1 MQSSNLIKIILISC
15 FTLATIGCSN
25 GDKDSGGNDTWSPR
39 ETQELLNEIKNYKPM
54 DPKKYQEP
62 EVMTSR
68 DQYIANM
75 FPAGDSISS
84 SFMELLNTDYASE
97 AELKEAVNAFIDF
110 QISFSLDHRKDVV
123 NNINDVQTRYDEEEI
138 ETTMSPYDTM
148 SIMAQLT
155 QIIGE
160 LKRTQSFG
168 ESYWG
173 PRDTKRVNLL
183 NEMIQQR
190 RETEITTNNY
200 LEAGGMG
207 VVAVVGGFAF
217 VVAPKVLN
225 KGFYK
230 SLKHFFNE
238 ASHRAIGS
246 KIVQVIFKNIPV
258 IGKKL
263 KEGGELGPKEIVKY
277 SNPPVFG
284 LRIMS
289 FAYRHLTLEGDA
301 RIHFSNTLKIRHH
314 LSNVFYSVKSKEPSR
329 WRPKKAKQT
338 PDDIKQLS
346 ESANSL
352 NKGIDNLAFNPRFR
366 ADDPTPEDQAL
377 LYLTNAHRVS
387 PDQFFARQEYQNLY
401 KAAIDEIDLSKAQRT
416 EFKRQY
422 SNLFNQHSNL
432 SEKLKNLAAETER
445 DFLLAQKSMTNTVSR
460 KKYGEY
466 GEELD
471 YTWNPSNILLTDV
484 VYTDTMLNR
493 LIRLRNEAGPV
504 EKDFIN
510 QALDLVYK
518 SQKYDVVT
526 ISGMKLILKKNQG
539 KVEKVFVS
547 RPMGYKESTTYELRT
562 VKIDSDI
569 KPLKDSDMSQEEFL
583 EFMGQ
588 TVKSIR
594 EGNVLTRVLNLGKN
608 GLTPVGYV
616 SLSKTVGEDLIA
628 KGLKKQYK
636 DVFNFSKNKKTT
648 FKGLIAR
655 TFGDRVK
662 RLGKRVSNFRSNK
675 DIEIATETGEVWIKE
690 LSGQPKKV
698 EELISMTKNSIDS
711 DINGFIKAVDGLT
724 DDSIESSLG
733 LSAKLSE
740 ASDSLKS
747 YNYKKAIQN
756 VNEFP
761 IATSLKH
768 DLERALNDGKLE
780 PNLSAIKSYLK
791 KQGPRHIKV
800 QNENMD
806 KVVAP
811 LLRNEA
817 FLAKMV
823 KHLAGNPSE
832 ARKNFRLALQG
843 QSIPGKTAERA
854 KKEIIIDLYHSINDT
869 VYKDLGEVFKT
880 AGKDNR
886 RDYYKL
892 FDEEAIYWVPTFY
905 DRHLKGTIKW
915 TDKKFWA
922 GLISISV
929 ALSLVAESAQ
939 QEIPWTNVD
948 FNSGMFIDDS
958 VNAVNWQAL
967 TESTEY
973 KDFEEAATGQRTRY

>member
-15 FTLATIGCSN
+15 FTIATIGCSN

-84 SFMELLNTDYASE
+84 SFMELLNKDYASE
-97 AELKEAVNAFIDF
+97 AELKEAINAFIDF
-110 QISFSLDHRKDVV
+110 QISFSLDHRQNVV

-183 NEMIQQR
+183 NKMIQQR
-190 RETEITTNNY
+190 RESEITTNY
-200 LEAGGMG
+200 FLEKAGMG
-207 VVAVVGGFAF
+207 VVAVTGGLAL
-217 VVAPKVLN
+217 VIIPRAIVS
-225 KGFYK
+225 KGFFK
-230 SLKHFFNE
+230 SFRHFFNE
-238 ASHRAIGS
+238 ASYRVLGL
-246 KIVQVIFKNIPV
+246 VQKTPGL
-258 IGKKL
+258 GKLL
-263 KEGGELGPKEIVKY
+263 KKGGDIEPKDIVKY
-277 SNPPVFG
+277 SNPKIIFF
-284 LRIMS
+284 RIMS
-289 FAYRHLTLEGDA
+289 FAYRHLTLEGKA

-314 LSNVFYSVKSKEPSR
+314 LSNMFYSIEKKQSSRFKSKKTPE
-329 WRPKKAKQT
+329 T
-338 PDDIKQLS
+338 PDEIKHIS
-346 ESANSL
+346 EAASSL
-352 NKGIDNLAFNPRFR
+352 NKGLDNLAFNPRF
-366 ADDPTPEDQAL
+366 AAVDPTPEDKAL
-377 LYLTNAHRVS
+377 LYFTNAHRVS
-387 PDQFFARQEYQNLY
+387 PDQLFARKEYQNLY
-401 KAAIDEIDLSKAQRT
+401 QDAIDEIDLSKSQRT

-422 SNLFNQHSNL
+422 SNLFNKHANL
-432 SEKLKNLAAETER
+432 PEELKDLAAVTEK
-445 DFLLAQKSMTNTVSR
+445 DYLLAQKSLIKGSSR

-471 YTWNPSNILLTDV
+471 YTWDPSNIVLTDV

-493 LIRLRNEAGPV
+493 LISLRDKAGPA
-504 EKDFIN
+504 EQDFIN
-510 QALDLVYK
+510 QALELVYK
-518 SQKYDVVT
+518 SQKYDVLN

-539 KVEKVFVS
+539 EVEKVFVS
-547 RPMGYKESTTYELRT
+547 RPMSYKESTTYELST
-562 VKIDSDI
+562 VKMNSDI
-569 KPLKDSDMSQEEFL
+569 TPLKESDMSQEEFL

-628 KGLKKQYK
+628 KGLKKEYK
-636 DVFNFSKNKKTT
+636 DVFNFSKNKKTN
-648 FKGLIAR
+648 FKGFLAR
-655 TFGDRVK
+655 MTTDRVK
-662 RLGKRVSNFRSNK
+662 KLGKRLSNFRKTK
-675 DIEIATETGEVWIKE
+675 DVEIATETGEVWIKQLAGKPE
-690 LSGQPKKV
+690 NV
-698 EELISMTKNSIDS
+698 EKIISITKNNVDS

-724 DDSIESSLG
+724 DDSVEESLG
-733 LSAKLSE
+733 LSAKLTE
-740 ASDSLKS
+740 ASDTLKV

-768 DLERALNDGKLE
+768 DLERALDDGKIE
-780 PNLSAIKSYLK
+780 PTLSAIKSYLK
-791 KQGPRHIKV
+791 KQGPSHIKA

-823 KHLAGNPSE
+823 KFLAGNPSSAKE
-832 ARKNFRLALQG
+832 NFRLALKG
-843 QSIPGKTAERA
+843 QRVSGKTQESAE
-854 KKEIIIDLYHSINDT
+854 KEILIDLYHSINDALKDNLSFIYT
-869 VYKDLGEVFKT
+869 V
-880 AGKDNR
+880 AGKENR
-886 RDYYKL
+886 VALDKL
-892 FDEEAIYWVPTFY
+892 FDEESIYWTASYY
-905 DRHLKGTIKW
+905 DRNLKGITHW
-915 TDKKFWA
+915 TDKKVVNGMIVLGA
-922 GLISISV
+922 GLSAV
-929 ALSLVAESAQ
+929 GVAEMAQ
-939 QEIPWTNVD
+939 LHIYPTD
-948 FNSGMFIDDS
+948 IDYNSGMFIDDS
-958 VNAVNWQAL
+958 VNAVNWQSL

-973 KDFEEAATGQRTRY
+973 NDFEEAATGRRTRY